1 MNTVNESIS
10 NRLRNVITLIVP
22 AGVKDRINKE
32 IESMDAIEL
41 SLWLT
46 KQDPSLRYY
55 IALELDIPLQHLDH
69 TCSTL
74 KQIYHQHD

>member
-1 MNTVNESIS
+1 
-10 NRLRNVITLIVP
+10 
-22 AGVKDRINKE
+22 
-32 IESMDAIEL
+32 MDAIEL

-74 KQIYHQHD
+74 KQIYHQHG

>member
-10 NRLRNVITLIVP
+10 NRLRNVITRIVP

-74 KQIYHQHD
+74 KQIYYQHG

>member
-1 MNTVNESIS
+1 MNVINETIFKT
-10 NRLRNVITLIVP
+10 LRNTIIGIVP
-22 AGVKDRINKE
+22 AGVKEKVNGE
-32 IESMDAIEL
+32 IASMDAIEL